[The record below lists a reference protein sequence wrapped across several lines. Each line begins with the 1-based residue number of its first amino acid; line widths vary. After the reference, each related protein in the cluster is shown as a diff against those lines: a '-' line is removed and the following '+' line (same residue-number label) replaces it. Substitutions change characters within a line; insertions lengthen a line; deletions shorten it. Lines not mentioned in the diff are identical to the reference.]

1 MSSRKYPVFPIPGVT
16 AVVLGAKGILLVKRD
31 KEPAKGKW
39 SLPGGAIEVGES
51 QEEAVAREVMEET
64 GVVCEVLDLISTA
77 DVITHD
83 ELGRTEYHFI
93 LNNYMARAE
102 TVEVRPE
109 TPEAEVKWFGTDL
122 LPLSEMPSGT
132 MDVIEKA
139 KKTDYW

>member
-39 SLPGGAIEVGES
+39 SLPGGAVEVGER
-51 QEEAVAREVMEET
+51 QEDAVAREVREET
-64 GVVCEVLDLISTA
+64 GVTCKVLDLIGTA

-93 LNNYMARAE
+93 LNNYIARAE
-102 TVEVRPE
+102 TIEVRPE
-109 TPEAEVKWFGTDL
+109 TPEAEVQWFGTDL

-132 MDVIEKA
+132 TDVIEKA
-139 KKTDYW
+139 RKTEYW